1 LGIILHSAQPGLT
14 RYHLAV
20 ANKSNFTVDEWDLF
34 RKIPMLT
41 GLVVMSASPSGPI
54 GIYRESLAASEV
66 LRTGLDSAQSELMTV
81 LAEDLKNNASMH
93 KLESDSGEA
102 IRAAGLAGCR
112 ELSNLLRAKAS
123 EEEAEEFKNWLITL
137 ARKVAEAAREG
148 GFLGFGGKQVTPEEE
163 SILDQIEIALR

>member
-1 LGIILHSAQPGLT
+1 M
-14 RYHLAV
+14 
-20 ANKSNFTVDEWDLF
+20 ANKSDFTVDEWDLF

-54 GIYRESLAASEV
+54 GIYKESLAASEV
-66 LRTGLDSAQSELMTV
+66 LRTGLDGAHSELMRV
-81 LAEDLKNNASMH
+81 LAEDLKINVSMH
-93 KLESDSGEA
+93 KMDSDSAEG

-112 ELSNLLRAKAS
+112 ELSNILRAKAS
-123 EEEAEEFKNWLITL
+123 EEEAEEFKCWLTTL
-137 ARKVAEAAREG
+137 ARSVAEAAREG

>member
-1 LGIILHSAQPGLT
+1 
-14 RYHLAV
+14 V
-20 ANKSNFTVDEWDLF
+20 ANKSDFTVDEWDLF

-66 LRTGLDSAQSELMTV
+66 LRTGLDVAQSELMRV
-81 LAEDLKNNASMH
+81 LAEDLKSNVSMH
-93 KLESDSGEA
+93 KMDSESAEG

-112 ELSNLLRAKAS
+112 ELSNILRAKAS
-123 EEEAEEFKNWLITL
+123 EEEAVEFKCWLTTL

-163 SILDQIEIALR
+163 AILDQIEVALR